1 MGKFTMKWTVCTLI
15 ILTIAS
21 AIPALAGTPSSVQQG
36 SIAYRSESAQKDSAG
51 RARFA
56 NIDEMA
62 RRVDSLQFIV
72 VYNGEL
78 LRQDLSSKV
87 IWIYVMLGVMIVA
100 SMMMYGALNQ
110 AQRQRKDLEE
120 RIFHTVASSVSEL
133 ETKIKQLQN
142 SLETAAPKRPPVPV
156 KKKKSSRA

>member
-1 MGKFTMKWTVCTLI
+1 MRTMTTKWTFWIVMILLI
-15 ILTIAS
+15 ATV
-21 AIPALAGTPSSVQQG
+21 IPAIGGTPSSLFQG
-36 SIAYRSESAQKDSAG
+36 GGAYRTEAAQRDSAG
-51 RARFA
+51 RARFT

-62 RRVDSLQFIV
+62 KRVDSLQFIV

-87 IWIYVMLGVMIVA
+87 IWIYAMLGVMIVA

-120 RIFHTVASSVSEL
+120 RIFTTMATNVSDLEAKIRQVQASLDSH
-133 ETKIKQLQN
+133 
-142 SLETAAPKRPPVPV
+142 APKRPATPG
-156 KKKKSSRA
+156 KKKKS